1 MAKMEVVVA
10 GGELKQSVV
19 RRHMIERVSYEDIG
33 VTDVG
38 RGDGEPEY
46 AVVTWLHVPF
56 DHAADTGGE
65 SLIVDHPAGR
75 QPLGVYDQVRCSI
88 EVLDVVIRGRRK
100 LPRAGRPVPRT
111 APSKH
116 EPARQPRHHD

>member
-19 RRHMIERVSYEDIG
+19 RRHMIERVSDEDIG

-56 DHAADTGGE
+56 DHTADTGGE
-65 SLIVDHPAGR
+65 SLIVDHPAGC
-75 QPLGVYDQVRCSI
+75 QPLGVHDQVWCSV
-88 EVLDVVIRGRRK
+88 EVLDVVKRGRSK
-100 LPRAGRPVPRT
+100 LPRAGRPVHWT
-111 APSKH
+111 ARSEH
-116 EPARQPRHHD
+116 EPA